1 MTNSL
6 RWITLFI
13 GILVLRPAAAAEPD
27 LVKEALAHF
36 AAREHSR
43 LSHGWLSFSKDM
55 GDVDWQQFEKLKGLK
70 ELKGVHLRT
79 ESVTDNDLIHLEG
92 FVGLESLALWD
103 TKVSGSGLK
112 HLATLPNLRNVTL
125 HPFDD
130 QGLLN
135 LKSLPQLK
143 HLNLYGASVT
153 DDGLRQLGELTC
165 LEELHLA
172 RSQITDAGL
181 QHLTSLRNLRV
192 LNLEYNKDI
201 TDAGLPYAAQLVNL
215 RELNLTGTTVTDIGP
230 LKGVPHLE
238 SLDLQ
243 GTMMTSDGL
252 AELDQFRELRIL
264 RLACIDVGELSLE
277 HVPRA
282 AHLEKLVLYHSKIT
296 DTSLPYLS
304 RLKRLKVLEL
314 WETPITDAGIIS
326 LKDVTSLED
335 LDLTGTGLGDAG
347 MAALAQLPRL
357 KVLNAR
363 RTLISEECVPSIL
376 KMPSLQQFDPI
387 DTKLSQSQKA
397 TDDLRR
403 LRPKLSVSVDAPP

>member
-36 AAREHSR
+36 AVRENSR

-70 ELKGVHLRT
+70 ELKGLQLKT
-79 ESVTDNDLIHLEG
+79 GSVTDKDLIHLEG

-103 TKVSGSGLK
+103 TQVSGSGFK
-112 HLATLPNLRNVTL
+112 HLTALPNLRNVTL

-153 DDGLRQLGELTC
+153 DDGLRQLGEMTG
-165 LEELHLA
+165 LEALYLS
-172 RSQITDAGL
+172 RTKITDTGL

-192 LNLEYNKDI
+192 LGLDWNNAI
-201 TDAGLPYAAQLVNL
+201 TDAGLPYVAQLENL
-215 RELNLTGTTVTDIGP
+215 RELNLTATTVTDIGP
-230 LKGVPHLE
+230 LKGLPHLE

-252 AELDQFRELRIL
+252 ADLDQFRELRIL
-264 RLACIDVGELSLE
+264 RLADVGELSLE

-282 AHLEKLVLYHSKIT
+282 AHLEKLVLCYSKIT

-314 WETPITDAGIIS
+314 WETPITDAGIVS